1 MKNDMGVNKIII
13 RNKNDLHFVISG
25 KCIEWDACLDLIMPI
40 SVPSSLRINF
50 LFSGRIATIFF
61 DWGRGLWYNNC
72 LCSLRRKCFGIPFL
86 RGIAVLKLIRC
97 KHGTCQER
105 CRDAIF

>member
-13 RNKNDLHFVISG
+13 RNKNDLHFVMSG
-25 KCIEWDACLDLIMPI
+25 KCIEWDACLDLIIPI

-61 DWGRGLWYNNC
+61 LTGVGV
-72 LCSLRRKCFGIPFL
+72 FGI
-86 RGIAVLKLIRC
+86 
-97 KHGTCQER
+97 
-105 CRDAIF
+105 